1 MERILIDNLDKLH
14 TTPMGEIRIK
24 RNLSLLDEIDVIEY
38 AKSLI
43 LNKNAYTIKKGK
55 NYYVSINDIVLTI
68 NSYSYTIITA
78 KRMKIFA

>member
-14 TTPMGEIRIK
+14 TTPMGEERIK

-43 LNKNAYTIKKGK
+43 LNKNAYTIKNGK

>member
-43 LNKNAYTIKKGK
+43 LNKNASTIKKGK
-55 NYYVSINDIVLTI
+55 NYYVSLDDIVLTI

>member
-14 TTPMGEIRIK
+14 TTPMGEERIK

-43 LNKNAYTIKKGK
+43 LNKNAYTIKNGK

-78 KRMKIFA
+78 KRIKIFA